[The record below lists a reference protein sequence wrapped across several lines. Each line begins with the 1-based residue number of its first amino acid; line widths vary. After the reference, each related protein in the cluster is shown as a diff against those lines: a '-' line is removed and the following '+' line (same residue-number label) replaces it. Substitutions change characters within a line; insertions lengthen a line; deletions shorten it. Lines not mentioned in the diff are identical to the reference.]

1 MGQGRE
7 VDRRQGRLSSVRRP
21 AIVHAGAMDLHY
33 LLFDFSDDG
42 SGAGS
47 FDAMAAVRPDRM
59 PALLGEIGA
68 VLRWAH
74 RAFGAAGAVREEG
87 EWDFDLQAVAD
98 PNRPLS
104 VAYDAASGEVR
115 AGDAGGALTTVTLT
129 LTGSPAFC
137 EALRH
142 RFALAD

>member
-1 MGQGRE
+1 
-7 VDRRQGRLSSVRRP
+7 
-21 AIVHAGAMDLHY
+21 MDLQY
-33 LLFDFSDDG
+33 LDFDFSDED

-59 PALLGEIGA
+59 PALLREIGS

-74 RAFGAAGAVREEG
+74 RAFGAAGAVQEEG

-98 PNRPLS
+98 PNRPLAI
-104 VAYDAASGEVR
+104 AYAESSGEVTV
-115 AGDAGGALTTVTLT
+115 AGAGGALTTVTLT

-137 EALRH
+137 DAFRQA
-142 RFALAD
+142 FASAQ

>member
-1 MGQGRE
+1 ME
-7 VDRRQGRLSSVRRP
+7 
-21 AIVHAGAMDLHY
+21 LHY
-33 LLFDFSDDG
+33 LDFDFSDED

-59 PALLGEIGA
+59 PALLGEIGS

-74 RAFGAAGAVREEG
+74 RAFGAAGAVQEEG
-87 EWDFDLQAVAD
+87 EWDYDLQAVAD

-104 VAYDAASGEVR
+104 IAYADSSGQVTVV
-115 AGDAGGALTTVTLT
+115 GAGGALTTVTLT

-137 EALRH
+137 DALRQ
-142 RFALAD
+142 RFGLAG